1 MLVYRVNWQKNTI
14 LRSFKLLS
22 FIVYILNQLISLYA
36 RIMLIYCLAGWFIRD
51 PNNKFMQILAS
62 ISEPPLVPI
71 RELLHRFEFFRNSP
85 VDFSP
90 LVLFF
95 ILRALVGFLS
105 QIPGW
110 FS

>member
-36 RIMLIYCLAGWFIRD
+36 GVLLIYCLAGWFVRD
-51 PNNKFMQILAS
+51 PNNKFMRILAS

-71 RELLHRFEFFRNSP
+71 RELMHSFEFFRNSP
-85 VDFSP
+85 VDF
-90 LVLFF
+90 
-95 ILRALVGFLS
+95 
-105 QIPGW
+105 
-110 FS
+110 